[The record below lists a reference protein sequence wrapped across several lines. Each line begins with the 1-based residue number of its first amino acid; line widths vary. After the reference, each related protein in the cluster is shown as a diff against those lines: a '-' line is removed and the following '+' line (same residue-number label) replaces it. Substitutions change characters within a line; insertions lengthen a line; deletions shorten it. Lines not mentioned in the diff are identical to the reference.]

1 MKENKWLSLTMVL
14 LSYVLAATIG
24 IFVYHQTLTLGFVW
38 AILLG
43 DIAATIVIYV
53 IGLFLRNASLYDPYW
68 SVQPMFI
75 LALVA
80 MQQPTLHF
88 GTLLLLIVVFLWG
101 LRLTGNWIYTFENLT
116 WQDWR
121 YTMLNEKTGEL
132 YPLVNL
138 LGIHLFPTLV
148 VFGVITPGI
157 LFIQSP
163 VFNVWT
169 MIGAMIVLV
178 GFLLELFADIQMQTF
193 RKARKS
199 KDEIIRIGLWKHAR
213 HPNYLG
219 EILVWFGVYV
229 FLLSSQ
235 PSLWY
240 FGAGAVINTLMF
252 VFISMPMAEKRLR
265 LYKPNF
271 DQYVGETHLLLPFKK

>member
-1 MKENKWLSLTMVL
+1 MKENKWLSLIMVL

-271 DQYVGETHLLLPFKK
+271 DQYVEETHLLLPFKK

>member
-1 MKENKWLSLTMVL
+1 MKENKWLNLTMVL

-24 IFVYHQTLTLGFVW
+24 IFEYHQTLTLGFVW

-75 LALVA
+75 LTLVA
-80 MQQPTLHF
+80 MQQTTLHF

-213 HPNYLG
+213 HLDYLG

-271 DQYVGETHLLLPFKK
+271 DQYVEETHLLLPFKK

>member
-75 LALVA
+75 LTLVA
-80 MQQPTLHF
+80 MQQTTLHF

-271 DQYVGETHLLLPFKK
+271 DQYVEETHLLLPFKK